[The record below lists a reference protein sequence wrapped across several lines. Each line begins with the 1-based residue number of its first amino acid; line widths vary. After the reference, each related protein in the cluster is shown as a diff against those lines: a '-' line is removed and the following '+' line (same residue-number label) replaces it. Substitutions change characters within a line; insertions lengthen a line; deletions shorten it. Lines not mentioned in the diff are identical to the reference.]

1 MSDNLRTPL
10 SKAKGLGSANDGVE
24 HFWVQRLTALAL
36 IPITLWFCFSVASLP
51 NADYAAVAA
60 WLSSPFNAAMMII
73 TVIISFH
80 HAQLGLQV
88 IIEDYVS
95 CHAKRTA
102 AIIAV
107 KFGCFLFGVIGV
119 VSVLKVAIGA

>member
-1 MSDNLRTPL
+1 MSNNLRTPL
-10 SKAKGLGSANDGVE
+10 SKVKGLGSAKDGVE
-24 HFWVQRLTALAL
+24 HFWVQRITGLAL

-51 NADYAAVAA
+51 SADYAQVAK

-73 TVIISFH
+73 TVIMAFH

-102 AIIAV
+102 GIIVA
-107 KFGCFLFGVIGV
+107 KFACFLFGVIGV